1 MVKSRGSLPKCCG
14 ISYWPTDSLLL
25 VSSSLALL
33 QMCLFILLSKYLDS
47 TYYMPGAILSALQVN
62 SILITLSQ
70 VGTII
75 ILTDDN
81 TV

>member
-1 MVKSRGSLPKCCG
+1 
-14 ISYWPTDSLLL
+14 
-25 VSSSLALL
+25 
-33 QMCLFILLSKYLDS
+33 MCLFILLSKYLDS